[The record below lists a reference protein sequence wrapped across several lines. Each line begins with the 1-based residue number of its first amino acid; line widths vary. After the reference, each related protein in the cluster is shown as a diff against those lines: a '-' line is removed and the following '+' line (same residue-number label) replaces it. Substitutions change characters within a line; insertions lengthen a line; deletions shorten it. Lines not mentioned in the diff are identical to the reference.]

1 MAREREERRMR
12 MNRHDYTNSSIENLE
27 LFFLM
32 SEAYKL
38 GMVSKTEY
46 MMYVKECLD
55 ALMGRMTNNCE

>member
-1 MAREREERRMR
+1 MR